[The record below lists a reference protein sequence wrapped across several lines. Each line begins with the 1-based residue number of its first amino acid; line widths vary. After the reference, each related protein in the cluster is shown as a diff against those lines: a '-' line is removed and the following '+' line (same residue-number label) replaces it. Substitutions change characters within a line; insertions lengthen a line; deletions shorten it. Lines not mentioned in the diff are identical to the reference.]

1 MSQHFPHLPD
11 PEPERDS
18 PALGLLAAVIVAL
31 IGGVVY
37 GVFGGEFRIEIGW
50 GAVGLG
56 FLTGYLAGKAGGA
69 NPLLQAA
76 AAVFSIGGVYL
87 GELVI
92 AAVINSQDLNIS
104 LTRMFLDHS
113 ALIEETWDLAFRDKY
128 TVLFF
133 ALAAA
138 GAVAGVRKGGAR

>member
-1 MSQHFPHLPD
+1 MSQYFPHVPR

-18 PALGLLAAVIVAL
+18 AVLGILAAVIVAL

-37 GVFGGEFRIEIGW
+37 GVVGGTIHFEIGW
-50 GAVGLG
+50 AAFGVG
-56 FLTGYLAGKAGGA
+56 FLTGYVAGKAGGA
-69 NPLLQAA
+69 NPVLQAA

-92 AAVINSQDLNIS
+92 AALISSQDLNIP
-104 LTRMFLDHS
+104 LTEIFLSHS
-113 ALIEETWDLAFRDKY
+113 ALVDETWDVIFRDMY

>member
-1 MSQHFPHLPD
+1 MSQRYPHPSEPA
-11 PEPERDS
+11 PEPDS
-18 PALGLLAAVIVAL
+18 ALLGVLAAVIVAL

-37 GVFGGEFRIEIGW
+37 GVVGGTFHVEISW
-50 GAVGLG
+50 AAVALG
-56 FLTGYLAGKAGGA
+56 FFTGYVSGKAGGA
-69 NPLLQAA
+69 NPVLQAA

-92 AAVINSQDLNIS
+92 AALITSQDLNIA
-104 LTRMFLDHS
+104 LTEVFLSHS
-113 ALIEETWDLAFRDKY
+113 GLVGETWDLLFRDKF

-133 ALAAA
+133 ALGAA